1 MSITLDDIRHIL
13 LNRGDVSILHKILKK
28 TFKSPPL
35 AEINTSPTALL
46 KRSNPQLAE
55 AVEGWMSGRIP
66 PKRSKPKIKIHIR
79 PVIPY
84 GRNVSEFI
92 ESSITQLKP
101 DVVALDTPP
110 VTGLGSGNFY
120 AFSFHN
126 MLGLPM
132 SVKTL
137 SSEGALLNKG
147 NFFSGSLLET
157 TIIKCYLEHIPLVPI
172 GVPARK
178 APSRT
183 EHIFHQFLEKIYEDF
198 DQSLGKRHTDQDI
211 QEQAFKLI
219 THIWNASPAVKEERE
234 YLIDECCYLASR
246 ITELRTLVKKG
257 SCILIFIDMKHLSDI
272 EPLLKTLN
280 KGNHLWEE
288 FYQPPLRI
296 GIHSHYQASEE
307 KIDHLWEYAKAKGP
321 SSTLI
326 QKLFQKNFKKWATKI
341 TQETLTPS
349 SADQLITHILDITRN
364 HPEIERG
371 ASVRGS
377 LALREV
383 AQGYACLGTGYNRSA
398 LYQASLTT
406 LPHRIQMKPG
416 SEREPLN
423 IIKEISK
430 EALYELSYHPEE
442 KRTKKSKPS
451 PLTRDNLKQALEG
464 LTDAVLKHDIA
475 EQKSFS
481 SQDWSLAK
489 EMMNHPLVQ
498 EALSNANYP
507 TESQEA
513 LSKLLEELEEREFLQ
528 HSTPDSYALTEKGKK
543 DLIERFKQRLERGE
557 INPDQLKEILNQ
569 IKGLPTSSSGIS
581 MKLPKEKMSQFL
593 AELMDAQHQ
602 GRSSKTSLEDIYVH
616 YTLGEKKGVK
626 TDPEKLDYQKLQI
639 MIHQLEEKGL
649 LKVSGSQ
656 MKHYTLTSRALS
668 RLLEELIPKSSS
680 SSLTKHAFKK
690 EHEIEKAEVRRYK
703 KGDVYR
709 DISIRH
715 TLKEMIKHGKTLKDI
730 GQKEFRS
737 FEKKPI
743 AQLDIVLCVDVSASM
758 KEQSKLRYAKL
769 ALAGLAKA
777 ALDKQDR
784 VGIVAFSN
792 VGNVIAPLT
801 DDYRA
806 IMNSVIRL
814 RADQYTNIGNGLLR
828 ARNMLLRDKGGNKK
842 HIILISD
849 GQPNAALSADAE
861 RENLSEQEV
870 EFSKGHST
878 PGGWIKQDQ
887 LVKTSKGDDWKTK
900 EQLGTKHAIIE
911 ARKTKDNDI
920 KISVLLITHQDE
932 LGEWI
937 ARKIAQI
944 GRGKFYRV
952 KTIENMPIDALQ
964 MFQ

>member
-1 MSITLDDIRHIL
+1 MSITLDDIRQIL
-13 LNRGDVSILHKILKK
+13 LSQGDVSILHKILKK
-28 TFKSPPL
+28 TFKNPPL
-35 AEINTSPTALL
+35 AEIDTTPTALL
-46 KRSNPQLAE
+46 KPLSPQLADV
-55 AVEGWMSGRIP
+55 VEGWMAGKTPS
-66 PKRSKPKIKIHIR
+66 KKSKPKIKIHIR

-84 GRNVSEFI
+84 GRNVSKFI
-92 ESSITQLKP
+92 ENSIAKLKP

-110 VTGLGSGNFY
+110 VTGLGAGNFY
-120 AFSFHN
+120 AFSFYN
-126 MLGLPM
+126 MVGLPLPIK
-132 SVKTL
+132 SL
-137 SSEGALLNKG
+137 SSEGTLLNKST
-147 NFFSGSLLET
+147 FFSGSLLET
-157 TIIKCYLEHIPLVPI
+157 TIIKCYLERIPLVPI
-172 GVPARK
+172 GIPARR

-183 EHIFHQFLEKIYEDF
+183 EQIFNQFLENIYKDF
-198 DQSLGKRHTDQDI
+198 DQALSKPHADQDI
-211 QEQAFKLI
+211 QEQALKLI
-219 THIWNASPAVKEERE
+219 NHIWNTSPSIKEERE

-246 ITELRTLVKKG
+246 ITELCQLVKKG
-257 SCILIFIDMKHLSDI
+257 SCILIFLDIKHLGDL

-280 KGNHLWEE
+280 KGNDFWEE

-296 GIHSHYQASEE
+296 GIHPHYQASEE
-307 KIDHLWEYAKAKGP
+307 KIDHLWEYARARGP
-321 SSTLI
+321 SNTLC
-326 QKLFQKNFKKWATKI
+326 QKLFQKNFQKWATKI
-341 TQETLTPS
+341 SQEPLTSS
-349 SADQLITHILDITRN
+349 SADQFITHILDITRN

-383 AQGYACLGTGYNRSA
+383 AQGYAHLENGLNRSA
-398 LYQASLTT
+398 LFQASLAT
-406 LPHRIQMKPG
+406 LPHRIRMKPD
-416 SEREPLN
+416 SKIEPLS

-430 EALYELSYHPEE
+430 EALYELNYYPEE
-442 KRTKKSKPS
+442 RREKKTKSS

-464 LTDAVLKHDIA
+464 LTDVALKH

-481 SQDWSLAK
+481 SQDWSLAQ
-489 EMMNHPLVQ
+489 EMMKHPLVQ
-498 EALSNANYP
+498 EALNNANYP
-507 TESQEA
+507 VENQEA
-513 LSKLLEELEEREFLQ
+513 LRQLLEELEKRELLQ
-528 HSTPDSYALTEKGKK
+528 HLTPENYALTKKGEE
-543 DLIERFKQRLERGE
+543 DLIERLKQRLERGE
-557 INPDQLKEILNQ
+557 INPDQLKEMSNQ
-569 IKGLPTSSSGIS
+569 IKGLPTSSSGIP
-581 MKLPKEKMSQFL
+581 MKLSKEKMSQFL

-649 LKVSGSQ
+649 LKVSGTQ

-680 SSLTKHAFKK
+680 SSLTKHAFRK

-715 TLKEMIKHGKTLKDI
+715 TLKEMIKQGKTLKDI
-730 GQKEFRS
+730 GQKEFRA
-737 FEKKPI
+737 FEKKPV

-814 RADQYTNIGNGLLR
+814 RADQYTNIGNGLLH
-828 ARNMLLRDKGGNKK
+828 ARNMLLRDKSGNKK

-849 GQPNAALSADAE
+849 GQPNAALSADAK
-861 RENLSEQEV
+861 REDSSEKEA
-870 EFSKGHST
+870 EFNTGHRI
-878 PGGWIKQDQ
+878 PDGWIQRDQ
-887 LVKTSKGDDWKTK
+887 PIKTPKGNDWKIK

-920 KISVLLITHQDE
+920 KISVLLITHQGE